1 MPDNFF
7 AGGMEEFL
15 PVGNG
20 ILRVNDR
27 KLLRFSPKF
36 HYRNK
41 LAVDF
46 ISGAK
51 CPTFETVLLGGALD
65 ADDIGLLQ
73 RWSGLCIDKQEHF
86 TGYPDFKR
94 HSRCRQGHVCSRAG
108 TRDRRSECRQFANRP
123 VESAVSR
130 LVGWLVTRLLYG
142 ADVPANF
149 LSSENASIL
158 KSLTGGDPINGG
170 NERQHDRSCQLK
182 GEFNVIVVE
191 QFAPDGS
198 PGRRCF
204 RLATPFENHR
214 LRKAQTRNRHSR
226 SRQTDFAKRGVRG
239 FELDARRP

>member
-1 MPDNFF
+1 MPDKFF
-7 AGGMEEFL
+7 AAGGMEEFL

-73 RWSGLCIDKQEHF
+73 RWSGLSLI
-86 TGYPDFKR
+86 
-94 HSRCRQGHVCSRAG
+94 SRNISQAILILSGTAG
-108 TRDRRSECRQFANRP
+108 AGRGTFVRVLERVIGEANVASLRTAQLSQRF
-123 VESAVSR
+123 EIGR
-130 LVGWLVTRLLYG
+130 FVGNTLLYG

-149 LSSENASIL
+149 LSSETYSQSL
-158 KSLTGGDPINGG
+158 KSLTGGYLLTAEMKGSMT
-170 NERQHDRSCQLK
+170 QLKLK
-182 GEFNVIVVE
+182 GEFNVIVVSNSRLTVHLGKAM
-191 QFAPDGS
+191 FP
-198 PGRRCF
+198 PGN
-204 RLATPFENHR
+204 A
-214 LRKAQTRNRHSR
+214 
-226 SRQTDFAKRGVRG
+226 V
-239 FELDARRP
+239 